1 MTTASERLRLGKP
14 SIWSSEQQLQ
24 NTAGYFIRTPYTHF
38 DLILFADPHSSPPST
53 ATSLALNAPVSGG
66 SRSAQAFRT
75 TRTSAAR
82 LHALPSALKRA
93 HVFVVVFLRIHEHS
107 MHTSKDFLSCFGKRK
122 VRSSNVIWTLPV
134 GIVRNAGL
142 CRSLS

>member
-24 NTAGYFIRTPYTHF
+24 NVGHAV
-38 DLILFADPHSSPPST
+38 FAYSNLST
-53 ATSLALNAPVSGG
+53 YEICRPQALNAPVSGG